1 MCLYK
6 VGIPLKNIIFCMFV
20 ITTMLSTSVMAEQVN
35 LYSARKEALIKP
47 LLDKFTQ
54 QTGITVNLVTGK
66 ADNLITR
73 LKSEGK
79 YSPAD
84 LLLTTDVGR
93 LYRAKEQGL
102 TQTISVSPAIA
113 ALPNNFRDEQG
124 HWLGLSL
131 RARPMM
137 VSVDR
142 VDAQT
147 IANVEDLISPEWK
160 GRVCI
165 RSSSNIYN
173 QSMVAALIAQ
183 LGESAAQEWVNG
195 LVNNLARSPQGGDRD
210 QIKAVAAGLCDVAI
224 ANTYYLAGM
233 LSSEDETTQQ
243 QAKKVKVIWPNQA
256 DRGTHI
262 NISGVALAKNAPNK
276 DAALKLIDFL
286 LSHESQLWYATSN
299 HEYPILANIAWSEL
313 LQSFGTF
320 KTEQIPL
327 GQLGELNAA
336 AVKMMDRAGWK

>member
-1 MCLYK
+1 
-6 VGIPLKNIIFCMFV
+6 
-20 ITTMLSTSVMAEQVN
+20 MAEQVN

-54 QTGITVNLVTGK
+54 QTGISVNLVTGN

-93 LYRAKEQGL
+93 LYRAKQQDL
-102 TQTISVSPAIA
+102 TQVISVSKAINN
-113 ALPNNFRDEQG
+113 LPSNFRDDQG

-131 RARPMM
+131 RARPLM

-142 VDAQT
+142 VAAQSIT
-147 IANVEDLISPEWK
+147 KLEDLTGPEWN

-173 QSMVAALIAQ
+173 QSMVASLIAQ
-183 LGESAAQEWVNG
+183 LGESVTEEWVNG
-195 LVNNLARSPQGGDRD
+195 LVNNFARHPQGGDRD

-233 LSSEDETTQQ
+233 LSSDDETTQQ
-243 QAKKVKVIWPNQA
+243 QAKKVRVIWPNQT
-256 DRGTHI
+256 DRGAHI
-262 NISGVALAKNAPNK
+262 NISGVALAKNSPNK
-276 DAALKLIDFL
+276 AAAVKLIDFL
-286 LSHESQLWYATSN
+286 LSEESQVWYAKTN
-299 HEYPILANIAWSEL
+299 HEYPVLASISWSEL

-320 KTEQIPL
+320 NTEQVPL
-327 GQLGELNAA
+327 GKLGELNAA
-336 AVKMMDRAGWK
+336 AVQLMDRAGWK

>member
-1 MCLYK
+1 
-6 VGIPLKNIIFCMFV
+6 
-20 ITTMLSTSVMAEQVN
+20 MLSPLVMAEQVN

-54 QTGITVNLVTGK
+54 QTGIAVNLVTGN

-93 LYRAKEQGL
+93 LYRAKQQGL
-102 TQTISVSPAIA
+102 TQVIPVSETITT
-113 ALPNNFRDEQG
+113 LPDNFRDDQG

-131 RARPMM
+131 RARPLMI
-137 VSVDR
+137 SVER
-142 VDAQT
+142 VDAQS
-147 IANVEDLISPEWK
+147 IANLEDLVSPEWK

-165 RSSSNIYN
+165 RSSNNIYN
-173 QSMVAALIAQ
+173 QSMVASLIAQ
-183 LGESAAQEWVNG
+183 LGESVAQEWVNG
-195 LVNNLARSPQGGDRD
+195 IVENFARPPQGGDRD
-210 QIKAVAAGLCDVAI
+210 QIKAVAAGQCDVAI

-233 LSSEDETTQQ
+233 LSSQDETTKQ
-243 QAKKVKVIWPNQA
+243 QAQKVKVVWPNQA

-276 DAALKLIDFL
+276 EAAIKLIDFL
-286 LSHESQLWYATSN
+286 LSRESQLWYAKTN
-299 HEYPILANIAWSEL
+299 HEYPIFTDIAWSEL

-320 KTEQIPL
+320 KAEQVAL
-327 GQLGELNAA
+327 SQLGDLNAA
-336 AVKMMDRAGWK
+336 AVQMMDRAGWK

>member
-1 MCLYK
+1 
-6 VGIPLKNIIFCMFV
+6 
-20 ITTMLSTSVMAEQVN
+20 MLSPLVLADQVN

-54 QTGITVNLVTGK
+54 QTGITVNLVTGN

-93 LYRAKEQGL
+93 LYRAKQQGL
-102 TQTISVSPAIA
+102 TQVISDSEAILK
-113 ALPNNFRDEQG
+113 LPQNFRDEQG

-131 RARPMM
+131 RARPLMI
-137 VSVDR
+137 SVER
-142 VDAQT
+142 VDPQSISNLENLT
-147 IANVEDLISPEWK
+147 SPEWK

-165 RSSSNIYN
+165 RSSGNIYN
-173 QSMVAALIAQ
+173 QSMVASLIAQ
-183 LGESAAQEWVNG
+183 LGETATEQWVNG
-195 LVNNLARSPQGGDRD
+195 LVKNFARPPQGGDRD

-233 LSSEDETTQQ
+233 LSSKDETEQQ
-243 QAKKVKVIWPNQA
+243 QAKKVTVVWPNQA
-256 DRGTHI
+256 DRGAHI
-262 NISGVALAKNAPNK
+262 NISGVALTKNAPNK
-276 DAALKLIDFL
+276 AAAVKLIDFL
-286 LSHESQLWYATSN
+286 LSEESQLWYAKTN
-299 HEYPILANIAWSEL
+299 HEYPVLAGIAWSEL

-320 KTEQIPL
+320 KTEQVPL
-327 GQLGELNAA
+327 GKLGELNAA
-336 AVKMMDRAGWK
+336 AVQVMDRAGWK

>member
-1 MCLYK
+1 
-6 VGIPLKNIIFCMFV
+6 
-20 ITTMLSTSVMAEQVN
+20 MLSPLVMAEQIN

-54 QTGITVNLVTGK
+54 QTGIAVNLVTGN

-93 LYRAKEQGL
+93 LYRAKQQGL
-102 TQTISVSPAIA
+102 TQQISESEVIA
-113 ALPNNFRDEQG
+113 KLPNNYRDDQG

-131 RARPMM
+131 RARPLM

-142 VDAQT
+142 VAAQT
-147 IANVEDLISPEWK
+147 IANLEDIIKPEWK

-183 LGESAAQEWVNG
+183 VGESAAQEWVNG
-195 LVNNLARSPQGGDRD
+195 LVKNFARPPQGGDRD

-233 LSSEDETTQQ
+233 LSSDDETTQQ
-243 QAKKVKVIWPNQA
+243 QAKKVKVIWPNQT
-256 DRGTHI
+256 DRGAHI
-262 NISGVALAKNAPNK
+262 NISGVALTKNAPNK
-276 DAALKLIDFL
+276 DAAVKLIDFL
-286 LSHESQLWYATSN
+286 LSNESQLWYATTN
-299 HEYPILANIAWSEL
+299 HEYPVLADIAWSKL

-320 KTEQIPL
+320 KTEQVPL
-327 GQLGELNAA
+327 GKLGELNAD
-336 AVKMMDRAGWK
+336 AVQMMDRAGWK

>member
-1 MCLYK
+1 
-6 VGIPLKNIIFCMFV
+6 LKNFIPCLFV
-20 ITTMLSTSVMAEQVN
+20 VATMLSPLVLAEQVN

-54 QTGITVNLVTGK
+54 ETGISVNLVTGN

-93 LYRAKEQGL
+93 LYRAKQQGL
-102 TQTISVSPAIA
+102 TQQMSISEAIST
-113 ALPNNFRDEQG
+113 LPNNFRDEQG

-131 RARPMM
+131 RARPLM
-137 VSVDR
+137 VSVER
-142 VDAQT
+142 VGT
-147 IANVEDLISPEWK
+147 KTPTSFEDLISPEWK

-195 LVNNLARSPQGGDRD
+195 LVNNFARSPQGGDRD
-210 QIKAVAAGLCDVAI
+210 QIKAVAAGMCDVAI

-233 LSSEDETTQQ
+233 LSSEDVTTQE

-256 DRGTHI
+256 DRGVHI
-262 NISGVALAKNAPNK
+262 NISGVALAKHAPNK
-276 DAALKLIDFL
+276 DAAITLIDFL
-286 LSHESQLWYATSN
+286 LSKESQLWYATTN
-299 HEYPILANIAWSEL
+299 HEYPVLADIAWSEL
-313 LQSFGTF
+313 LQSFGRF
-320 KTEQIPL
+320 KTEQVHL
-327 GQLGELNAA
+327 SQLGELNAA
-336 AVKMMDRAGWK
+336 AVQMMDRAGWK

>member
-1 MCLYK
+1 
-6 VGIPLKNIIFCMFV
+6 MFIV
-20 ITTMLSTSVMAEQVN
+20 TTLLSPIVWSEQVN
-35 LYSARKEALIKP
+35 LYSARKETLIKP

-54 QTGITVNLVTGK
+54 ETGISVNLVTGK

-73 LKSEGK
+73 LKSEDK

-102 TQTISVSPAIA
+102 TQPILVSEAIA
-113 ALPNNFRDEQG
+113 TLPNNFRDEQG

-131 RARPMM
+131 RARPLM

-142 VDAQT
+142 VDTKT
-147 IANVEDLISPEWK
+147 ISNLEDLVSPQWK

-173 QSMVAALIAQ
+173 QSMVASLIAQ
-183 LGESAAQEWVNG
+183 MGESAAQEWVDG
-195 LVNNLARSPQGGDRD
+195 LVNNFARDPQGGDTD

-233 LSSEDETTQQ
+233 LSSQDETTQQ
-243 QAKKVKVIWPNQA
+243 QAKQVKVIWPNQS

-286 LSHESQLWYATSN
+286 LSKESQLWYATTN
-299 HEYPILANIAWSEL
+299 HEYPILANVAWSEL

-320 KTEQIPL
+320 KTEQVPL
-327 GQLGELNAA
+327 SQLGELNAA

>member
-1 MCLYK
+1 
-6 VGIPLKNIIFCMFV
+6 MFV
-20 ITTMLSTSVMAEQVN
+20 ITTLLSTTVMAEQVN

-93 LYRAKEQGL
+93 LYRAKKQGL
-102 TQTISVSPAIA
+102 TQAILMTDAIA
-113 ALPNNFRDEQG
+113 DLPVNFRDEQG

-131 RARPMM
+131 RARPLM
-137 VSVDR
+137 VSVDS
-142 VDAQT
+142 VDAQSIT
-147 IANVEDLISPEWK
+147 SLEDLISPQWK

-165 RSSSNIYN
+165 RSSNNIYN
-173 QSMVAALIAQ
+173 QSMVASLITQ
-183 LGESAAQEWVNG
+183 LGQSAAQEWVNG
-195 LVNNLARSPQGGDRD
+195 FVKNFARPPQGGDRD

-233 LSSEDETTQQ
+233 LSTKDETTLQ
-243 QAKKVKVIWPNQA
+243 QAKKVNVIWPNQA

-262 NISGVALAKNAPNK
+262 NISGVALAKYAPNK
-276 DAALKLIDFL
+276 DAAIKLIDFF
-286 LSHESQLWYATSN
+286 LSKESQLWYATTN
-299 HEYPILANIAWSEL
+299 HEYPILADIAWSEL

-320 KTEQIPL
+320 KAEEVQL
-327 GQLGELNAA
+327 GQLGKLNAE
-336 AVKMMDRAGWK
+336 AVQMMDRAGWK

>member
-1 MCLYK
+1 
-6 VGIPLKNIIFCMFV
+6 LKNFIFFIFV
-20 ITTMLSTSVMAEQVN
+20 VVTMVSPIVIAEQVN

-54 QTGITVNLVTGK
+54 ETGISVNLVTGN

-93 LYRAKEQGL
+93 LYRAKQQNL
-102 TQTISVSPAIA
+102 TQEIATSEAISV
-113 ALPNNFRDEQG
+113 LPNNLRDEQG

-131 RARPMM
+131 RARPLM

-142 VDAQT
+142 VDSKT
-147 IANVEDLISPEWK
+147 LTNLEDLVSSEWK

-183 LGESAAQEWVNG
+183 LGVSDAQEWVNG
-195 LVNNLARSPQGGDRD
+195 LVNNFARSPQGGDRD
-210 QIKAVAAGLCDVAI
+210 QIKAVAAGMCDVAI

-233 LSSEDETTQQ
+233 LSSEDTTTQE
-243 QAKKVKVIWPNQA
+243 QAKKIKVIWPNQA
-256 DRGTHI
+256 NRGVHI
-262 NISGVALAKNAPNK
+262 NISGVALTKNAPNK
-276 DAALKLIDFL
+276 DAAIKLIDFL
-286 LSHESQLWYATSN
+286 LSKESQLWYATAN
-299 HEYPILANIAWSEL
+299 HEYPVLANIAWSEL

-320 KTEQIPL
+320 KTEDVPL
-327 GQLGELNAA
+327 SRLGELNAE
-336 AVKMMDRAGWK
+336 AVQMMDRAGWK

>member
-1 MCLYK
+1 
-6 VGIPLKNIIFCMFV
+6 MFV
-20 ITTMLSTSVMAEQVN
+20 IGTLLSPVVLAEQVN

-54 QTGITVNLVTGK
+54 QTGISVNLVTGN

-93 LYRAKEQGL
+93 LYRAKQQGL
-102 TQTISVSPAIA
+102 TQQISVSDVIEK
-113 ALPNNFRDEQG
+113 LPSNFRDEQG

-131 RARPMM
+131 RARPLM

-142 VDAQT
+142 VAAQA
-147 IANVEDLISPEWK
+147 IVNLEDITSPGWK

-173 QSMVAALIAQ
+173 QSMVASLIAQ
-183 LGESAAQEWVNG
+183 VGESAAQEWVNG
-195 LVNNLARSPQGGDRD
+195 LVKNFARPPQGGDRD

-243 QAKKVKVIWPNQA
+243 QAKKVKVIWPNQ
-256 DRGTHI
+256 DGRGAHI
-262 NISGVALAKNAPNK
+262 NISGVALTKNAPNK
-276 DAALKLIDFL
+276 DAAVKLIDFL
-286 LSHESQLWYATSN
+286 LSNESQLWYATTN
-299 HEYPILANIAWSEL
+299 HEYPVLPDIAWSEL

-320 KTEQIPL
+320 KTEQVSL
-327 GQLGELNAA
+327 GKLGELNAE
-336 AVKMMDRAGWK
+336 AVQMMDRAGWK

>member
-1 MCLYK
+1 
-6 VGIPLKNIIFCMFV
+6 MFV
-20 ITTMLSTSVMAEQVN
+20 ITTMLSPLVVAEQVN

-54 QTGITVNLVTGK
+54 KTGVSVNLVTGK

-73 LKSEGK
+73 LRSEGK

-93 LYRAKEQGL
+93 LYRAKQQGL
-102 TQTISVSPAIA
+102 TQAITVSDAIET
-113 ALPNNFRDEQG
+113 LPVNFRDEQG

-131 RARPMM
+131 RARPLM
-137 VSVDR
+137 VSLEKMDV
-142 VDAQT
+142 QT
-147 IANVEDLISPEWK
+147 ITNLEDITDPQWK

-165 RSSSNIYN
+165 RSSNNIYN
-173 QSMVAALIAQ
+173 QSMVASLIAQ
-183 LGESAAQEWVNG
+183 LGEEAAQEWVNG
-195 LVNNLARSPQGGDRD
+195 LVKNFARPPQGGDRD

-233 LSSEDETTQQ
+233 LSSKDETTQQ

-256 DRGTHI
+256 ERGTHF
-262 NISGVALAKNAPNK
+262 NISGVAMAKNAPNK
-276 DAALKLIDFL
+276 DAAAKLIDFL
-286 LSHESQLWYATSN
+286 LSEESQLWYATTN
-299 HEYPILANIAWSEL
+299 HEYPVLADIAWSEL

-320 KTEQIPL
+320 KTEQVPL
-327 GQLGELNAA
+327 GKLGELNAA
-336 AVKMMDRAGWK
+336 AVQMMDRAGWK

>member
-1 MCLYK
+1 
-6 VGIPLKNIIFCMFV
+6 MFV
-20 ITTMLSTSVMAEQVN
+20 ITTMLSPLVMAEQVN

-54 QTGITVNLVTGK
+54 QTDISVNLVTGN

-93 LYRAKEQGL
+93 LYRAKQQGL
-102 TQTISVSPAIA
+102 TQTITVSAAIA
-113 ALPNNFRDEQG
+113 TLPNNFRDDQG

-137 VSVDR
+137 VSVER

-147 IANVEDLISPEWK
+147 LVNFEDLIRPEWK

-173 QSMVAALIAQ
+173 QSMVASLIVQ

-195 LVNNLARSPQGGDRD
+195 LVNNFARPPQGGDRD

-243 QAKKVKVIWPNQA
+243 QAKKVNVIWPNQA
-256 DRGTHI
+256 GRGAHI
-262 NISGVALAKNAPNK
+262 NISGVALAKHAPNK
-276 DAALKLIDFL
+276 NAALKLIDFL
-286 LSHESQLWYATSN
+286 LSKESQLWYATTN
-299 HEYPILANIAWSEL
+299 HEYPVLADIEWSEL

-320 KTEQIPL
+320 KAEQVPL

>member
-1 MCLYK
+1 
-6 VGIPLKNIIFCMFV
+6 
-20 ITTMLSTSVMAEQVN
+20 MLSSLVVAQQVN

-54 QTGITVNLVTGK
+54 QTGISVNLVTGK

-79 YSPAD
+79 FSPAD
-84 LLLTTDVGR
+84 LLLTTDIGR
-93 LYRAKEQGL
+93 LYRAKQQGL
-102 TQTISVSPAIA
+102 TQAISFSEAIA
-113 ALPNNFRDEQG
+113 AVPDNFRDEQG

-131 RARPMM
+131 RARPLM
-137 VSVDR
+137 VSVDS

-147 IANVEDLISPEWK
+147 ITSLEDLISPQWK
-160 GRVCI
+160 GRVCV
-165 RSSSNIYN
+165 RSSNNIYN
-173 QSMVAALIAQ
+173 QSMVASLIAQ
-183 LGESAAQEWVNG
+183 LGESAAQDWVNKF
-195 LVNNLARSPQGGDRD
+195 VKSFARPPQGGDRD

-233 LSSEDETTQQ
+233 LSSKDKTTQK
-243 QAKKVKVIWPNQA
+243 QAKRVNVIWPNQA
-256 DRGTHI
+256 DRGVHI

-276 DAALKLIDFL
+276 YAAVKLIDFL
-286 LSHESQLWYATSN
+286 LTDESQLWYAKTN

-320 KTEQIPL
+320 KAEQVPL
-327 GQLGELNAA
+327 SKLGVLNAA

>member
-1 MCLYK
+1 MLC
-6 VGIPLKNIIFCMFV
+6 PL
-20 ITTMLSTSVMAEQVN
+20 VMAEQVN

-47 LLDKFTQ
+47 LLDKFTE
-54 QTGITVNLVTGK
+54 QTGISVNLVTGK

-93 LYRAKEQGL
+93 LYRAKQQGL
-102 TQTISVSPAIA
+102 TQEIA
-113 ALPNNFRDEQG
+113 LSEKIASLPTNFRDEQM

-131 RARPMM
+131 RARPLM

-142 VDAQT
+142 VASLS
-147 IANVEDLISPEWK
+147 ISNLEDLTKPEWK
-160 GRVCI
+160 GRICI

-173 QSMVAALIAQ
+173 QSMVASLIAQ

-195 LVNNLARSPQGGDRD
+195 FVKNFARSPQGGDRD

-233 LSSEDETTQQ
+233 LSDKDETTQE
-243 QAKKVKVIWPNQA
+243 QAKKVKVIWPNQS
-256 DRGTHI
+256 DRGAHI

-276 DAALKLIDFL
+276 EAAVKLIDFL
-286 LSHESQLWYATSN
+286 LSNESQLWYATTN
-299 HEYPILANIAWSEL
+299 HEYPVLADIPWSDL
-313 LQSFGTF
+313 LQSFGIF
-320 KTEQIPL
+320 KTEQVAL
-327 GQLGELNAA
+327 GKLGELNAD
-336 AVKMMDRAGWK
+336 AVQMMDRAGWK

>member
-1 MCLYK
+1 
-6 VGIPLKNIIFCMFV
+6 MFV
-20 ITTMLSTSVMAEQVN
+20 VTTMLSPLAVAEQVN

-54 QTGITVNLVTGK
+54 QTGISVNLVTGK

-93 LYRAKEQGL
+93 LYRAKQQGL
-102 TQTISVSPAIA
+102 TQVIAVSEAIA
-113 ALPNNFRDEQG
+113 TLPDNFRDEQG

-131 RARPMM
+131 RARPLM
-137 VSVDR
+137 VSQER
-142 VDAQT
+142 VDLQT
-147 IANVEDLISPEWK
+147 VTSSEDLTEPQWK
-160 GRVCI
+160 GRICI

-173 QSMVAALIAQ
+173 QSMVASLIAQ
-183 LGESAAQEWVNG
+183 MGEAAAQEWVNG
-195 LVNNLARSPQGGDRD
+195 LVKNFARPPQGGDRD

-233 LSSEDETTQQ
+233 LNSKDETTQQ
-243 QAKKVKVIWPNQA
+243 QAKKIKVIWPNQA

-262 NISGVALAKNAPNK
+262 NISGVALAKHAPNK
-276 DAALKLIDFL
+276 DAAVKLIDFL
-286 LSHESQLWYATSN
+286 LSEESQLWYATTN
-299 HEYPILANIAWSEL
+299 HEYPILANIAWSKL
-313 LQSFGTF
+313 LQSFGKF
-320 KTEQIPL
+320 KTEQVPL
-327 GQLGELNAA
+327 SKLGELNAA
-336 AVKMMDRAGWK
+336 AVQMMDRAGWK

>member
-1 MCLYK
+1 
-6 VGIPLKNIIFCMFV
+6 MFV
-20 ITTMLSTSVMAEQVN
+20 VTTLLSPLVMAEQVN

-54 QTGITVNLVTGK
+54 QTGISVNLVTGK

-93 LYRAKEQGL
+93 LYRAKQQGL
-102 TQTISVSPAIA
+102 TQAISVSDVIA
-113 ALPNNFRDEQG
+113 TLPNNFRDDQG

-131 RARPMM
+131 RARPLM
-137 VSVDR
+137 VSIER
-142 VDAQT
+142 VDLQT
-147 IANVEDLISPEWK
+147 VSDLEDLTGPKWK

-173 QSMVAALIAQ
+173 QSMVASLIAQ
-183 LGESAAQEWVNG
+183 LGESATQEWVNG
-195 LVNNLARSPQGGDRD
+195 LVNNFARAPQGGDRD

-233 LSSEDETTQQ
+233 LSSKDEATQL
-243 QAKKVKVIWPNQA
+243 QAKKVKVIWPNQV
-256 DRGTHI
+256 DRGAHI
-262 NISGVALAKNAPNK
+262 NISGVALAKHAPNK
-276 DAALKLIDFL
+276 EAAVKLIDFL
-286 LSHESQLWYATSN
+286 LSEESQLWYATTN
-299 HEYPILANIAWSEL
+299 HEYPVFADVAWSEL

-320 KTEQIPL
+320 KTEQVPL

-336 AVKMMDRAGWK
+336 AVRMMDRAGWK

>member
-1 MCLYK
+1 
-6 VGIPLKNIIFCMFV
+6 LKKFISCMFV
-20 ITTMLSTSVMAEQVN
+20 VATMLSPFVVAEQVN

-54 QTGITVNLVTGK
+54 ETGISVNLVTGN

-93 LYRAKEQGL
+93 LYRAKQQGL
-102 TQTISVSPAIA
+102 TQKIDMSEAIST
-113 ALPNNFRDEQG
+113 LPNNFRDEQG

-131 RARPMM
+131 RARPLM
-137 VSVDR
+137 VAIDR
-142 VDAQT
+142 VDT
-147 IANVEDLISPEWK
+147 KTLNKMEDLTNPEWK

-183 LGESAAQEWVNG
+183 LGESATQEWVNG
-195 LVNNLARSPQGGDRD
+195 LVNNFARSPQGGDRD
-210 QIKAVAAGLCDVAI
+210 QIKAVAAGMCDVAI

-233 LSSEDETTQQ
+233 LSSEDVITQE
-243 QAKKVKVIWPNQA
+243 QAKKIKVIWPNQA
-256 DRGTHI
+256 DRGVHI
-262 NISGVALAKNAPNK
+262 NISGVALTKNAPNK
-276 DAALKLIDFL
+276 DAASKLIDFL
-286 LSHESQLWYATSN
+286 LSNESQLWYAKTN
-299 HEYPILANIAWSEL
+299 YEYPVLANIAWSEL
-313 LQSFGTF
+313 LLSFGTF

-327 GQLGELNAA
+327 TQLGELNAA

>member
-1 MCLYK
+1 
-6 VGIPLKNIIFCMFV
+6 MFV
-20 ITTMLSTSVMAEQVN
+20 LVTVLSPLVMAEQVN

-47 LLDKFTQ
+47 LLDRFTQ
-54 QTGITVNLVTGK
+54 QTGITVNLVTGN

-93 LYRAKEQGL
+93 LYRAKQQGL
-102 TQTISVSPAIA
+102 TQEISVSEAIEK
-113 ALPNNFRDEQG
+113 LPSNFRDEQG

-131 RARPMM
+131 RARPIM
-137 VSVDR
+137 VSVDS
-142 VDAQT
+142 VAAQA
-147 IANVEDLISPEWK
+147 IVNLEDITSPEWK

-173 QSMVAALIAQ
+173 QSMVASLIAQ
-183 LGESAAQEWVNG
+183 VGESAAQEWVNG
-195 LVNNLARSPQGGDRD
+195 LVKNFARPPQGGDRD

-233 LSSEDETTQQ
+233 LSSDDETTQQ
-243 QAKKVKVIWPNQA
+243 QAKKVKVIWPNQG
-256 DRGTHI
+256 DRGAHI
-262 NISGVALAKNAPNK
+262 NISGVALTKNAPNK

-286 LSHESQLWYATSN
+286 LGNESQLWYATTN
-299 HEYPILANIAWSEL
+299 HEYPVLADIAWSEL

-320 KTEQIPL
+320 KTEQVPL
-327 GQLGELNAA
+327 SKLGELNAA
-336 AVKMMDRAGWK
+336 AVQMMDRAGWK

>member
-1 MCLYK
+1 
-6 VGIPLKNIIFCMFV
+6 MFV
-20 ITTMLSTSVMAEQVN
+20 ITTMLSPLVMAEQVN

-47 LLDKFTQ
+47 ILDKFTQ
-54 QTGITVNLVTGK
+54 QTGISVNLVTGK

-93 LYRAKEQGL
+93 LYRAKQQGL
-102 TQTISVSPAIA
+102 TQEILVSEAIA

-124 HWLGLSL
+124 YWLGLSL
-131 RARPMM
+131 RARPLM

-142 VDAQT
+142 VDPKSIT
-147 IANVEDLISPEWK
+147 SLEDLTRPEWK

-165 RSSSNIYN
+165 RSSNNIYN
-173 QSMVAALIAQ
+173 QSMVASLIAQ
-183 LGESAAQEWVNG
+183 LGESATQELVNG
-195 LVNNLARSPQGGDRD
+195 LVKNFARPPQGGDRD

-233 LSSEDETTQQ
+233 LSSDDETTQQ

-256 DRGTHI
+256 DRGAHI

-276 DAALKLIDFL
+276 DAAVKLIDFL
-286 LSHESQLWYATSN
+286 LSKESQQWYAKTN
-299 HEYPILANIAWSEL
+299 HEYPVLADITWSEL

-320 KTEQIPL
+320 KTEQVPL
-327 GQLGELNAA
+327 GKLGELNAA
-336 AVKMMDRAGWK
+336 AVQMMDRAGWK

>member
-1 MCLYK
+1 ML
-6 VGIPLKNIIFCMFV
+6 V
-20 ITTMLSTSVMAEQVN
+20 ITAMLSPLVMAEQVN

-54 QTGITVNLVTGK
+54 QTGISVNLVTGN

-93 LYRAKEQGL
+93 LYRAKQQGL
-102 TQTISVSPAIA
+102 TQAISVSAAIA
-113 ALPNNFRDEQG
+113 TLPNNFRDDQG

-131 RARPMM
+131 RARPIM
-137 VSVDR
+137 VSVDN
-142 VDAQT
+142 VDAQR
-147 IANVEDLISPEWK
+147 IANLEDLISPEWK

-173 QSMVAALIAQ
+173 QSMVASLIVQ

-195 LVNNLARSPQGGDRD
+195 LVNNFSRPPQGGDRD
-210 QIKAVAAGLCDVAI
+210 QIKALAAGLCDVAI

-233 LSSEDETTQQ
+233 LSSKDETTQQ

-256 DRGTHI
+256 GRGAHI
-262 NISGVALAKNAPNK
+262 NISGIALAKYSPNK
-276 DAALKLIDFL
+276 NAAIMLIDFL
-286 LSHESQLWYATSN
+286 LSNESQLWYATTN
-299 HEYPILANIAWSEL
+299 HEYPVLPYIAWSEL
-313 LQSFGTF
+313 MQSFGTF
-320 KTEQIPL
+320 KAEQVPL

>member
-1 MCLYK
+1 
-6 VGIPLKNIIFCMFV
+6 MFV
-20 ITTMLSTSVMAEQVN
+20 MTTMLSPLAVAEQVN

-54 QTGITVNLVTGK
+54 QTGISVNLVTGN

-93 LYRAKEQGL
+93 LYRAKQQGL
-102 TQTISVSPAIA
+102 TQAISVSAAIA
-113 ALPNNFRDEQG
+113 TLPNDFRDEQG

-137 VSVDR
+137 VSVDK

-147 IANVEDLISPEWK
+147 IANLEDLIKPEWK

-173 QSMVAALIAQ
+173 QSMVASLIVQ
-183 LGESAAQEWVNG
+183 LGELAAQEWVNG
-195 LVNNLARSPQGGDRD
+195 LVNNFARSPQGGDRD
-210 QIKAVAAGLCDVAI
+210 QIKALAAGLCDVVI

-233 LSSEDETTQQ
+233 LNSEDETTQQ

-256 DRGTHI
+256 GRGAHI
-262 NISGVALAKNAPNK
+262 NISGVSLAKYAPNK
-276 DAALKLIDFL
+276 NAALKLIDFL
-286 LSHESQLWYATSN
+286 LSKESQLWYATTN
-299 HEYPILANIAWSEL
+299 HEYPILADIAWSEL

-320 KTEQIPL
+320 KAEQVPL

>member
-1 MCLYK
+1 MFIVTTVLS
-6 VGIPLKNIIFCMFV
+6 PLV
-20 ITTMLSTSVMAEQVN
+20 VAEQVN

-54 QTGITVNLVTGK
+54 ETGISVNLVTGK

-93 LYRAKEQGL
+93 LYRAKQQGL
-102 TQTISVSPAIA
+102 TQAIPSSDAIA
-113 ALPNNFRDEQG
+113 TLPFNLLDEQG
-124 HWLGLSL
+124 HWLGLSM
-131 RARPMM
+131 RARPLM
-137 VSVDR
+137 VSLEKVDEN
-142 VDAQT
+142 T
-147 IANVEDLISPEWK
+147 IANLEDLIDPQWK

-165 RSSSNIYN
+165 RSSNNIYN
-173 QSMVAALIAQ
+173 QSMVASLIAQ
-183 LGESAAQEWVNG
+183 LGETDAQEWVNG
-195 LVNNLARSPQGGDRD
+195 LVKNFARPPQGGDTD

-233 LSSEDETTQQ
+233 LSSKDETTRQ
-243 QAKKVKVIWPNQA
+243 QAKKIKVIWPNQA
-256 DRGTHI
+256 DRGAHI

-276 DAALKLIDFL
+276 DAAIKLIDFL
-286 LSHESQLWYATSN
+286 LSKESQLWYATTN
-299 HEYPILANIAWSEL
+299 HEYPVLADIAWSEL

-320 KTEQIPL
+320 KTEQVQL
-327 GQLGELNAA
+327 SQLGELNAA
-336 AVKMMDRAGWK
+336 AVQMMDRAGWK

>member
-1 MCLYK
+1 
-6 VGIPLKNIIFCMFV
+6 
-20 ITTMLSTSVMAEQVN
+20 MAQQVN

-54 QTGITVNLVTGK
+54 QTGISVNLVTGN

-102 TQTISVSPAIA
+102 TQIISVSEAIEK
-113 ALPNNFRDEQG
+113 LPSNFRDEQG

-131 RARPMM
+131 RARPLMA
-137 VSVDR
+137 SVDR
-142 VDAQT
+142 VDTQT
-147 IANVEDLISPEWK
+147 ITNLEDLTRPEWK

-165 RSSSNIYN
+165 RSSNNIYN
-173 QSMVAALIAQ
+173 QSMVASLIAQ
-183 LGESAAQEWVNG
+183 LGESAAQELVNG
-195 LVNNLARSPQGGDRD
+195 LVNNFARPPQGGDRD

-233 LSSEDETTQQ
+233 LSDKDETTQE

-256 DRGTHI
+256 DRGVHI
-262 NISGVALAKNAPNK
+262 NISGIALTKNAPNK
-276 DAALKLIDFL
+276 DAAIKLIDFL
-286 LSHESQLWYATSN
+286 LSDESQLWYATTN
-299 HEYPILANIAWSEL
+299 HEYPVLADIAWSKL

-327 GQLGELNAA
+327 SKLGELNAE
-336 AVKMMDRAGWK
+336 AVQIMDRAGWK

>member
-1 MCLYK
+1 
-6 VGIPLKNIIFCMFV
+6 
-20 ITTMLSTSVMAEQVN
+20 
-35 LYSARKEALIKP
+35 LIKP

-54 QTGITVNLVTGK
+54 ETGISVNLVTGK

-79 YSPAD
+79 FSPAD

-93 LYRAKEQGL
+93 LYRAKQQGL
-102 TQTISVSPAIA
+102 TQAISVTEAIA
-113 ALPNNFRDEQG
+113 TLPDNFRDDQG
-124 HWLGLSL
+124 HWLALSL
-131 RARPMM
+131 RARPLM
-137 VSVDR
+137 VSIDS

-147 IANVEDLISPEWK
+147 ITRVEDLISPQWK

-165 RSSSNIYN
+165 RSSNNIYN
-173 QSMVAALIAQ
+173 QSMVASLIEQ
-183 LGESAAQEWVNG
+183 LGEDGAQEWVNG
-195 LVNNLARSPQGGDRD
+195 LVNSFARPPQGGDRD

-233 LSSEDETTQQ
+233 LSSKDETTQE

-256 DRGTHI
+256 DRGVHI

-276 DAALKLIDFL
+276 DAAIKLIDFL
-286 LSHESQLWYATSN
+286 LSNESQLWYAKTN

-313 LQSFGTF
+313 LQTFGTF
-320 KTEQIPL
+320 KAEQVPL
-327 GQLGELNAA
+327 SKLGDLNAA